1 MTVDF
6 VHLRVH
12 TEFSLVDSLVRIK
25 PLVKQV
31 ADLGMPACALTD
43 HSNFYGLIKFYK
55 AAQKAGVKPIAGSD
69 FWLLNDD
76 PEGKPS
82 LITLLAMN
90 DNGYKN
96 IIALIS
102 RGWRE
107 RSEERRV
114 GKKSRVRIVQHRAT
128 NK

>member
-1 MTVDF
+1 MVRRFGPRHIYKILNSSMTVDF

-82 LITLLAMN
+82 QI
-90 DNGYKN
+90 G
-96 IIALIS
+96 
-102 RGWRE
+102 
-107 RSEERRV
+107 
-114 GKKSRVRIVQHRAT
+114 RAHV
-128 NK
+128 